1 MAGTTI
7 LNLYAIAVT
16 IFPGDEIILSA
27 WYYWYPVLLTRGF
40 AEWIFII
47 GVVGVTR

>member
-1 MAGTTI
+1 MSGTTI
-7 LNLYAIAVT
+7 LNLYSIAVT
-16 IFPGDEIILSA
+16 GFPGYEIINSK
-27 WYYWYPVLLTRGF
+27 WYYWYPFLLTRGF